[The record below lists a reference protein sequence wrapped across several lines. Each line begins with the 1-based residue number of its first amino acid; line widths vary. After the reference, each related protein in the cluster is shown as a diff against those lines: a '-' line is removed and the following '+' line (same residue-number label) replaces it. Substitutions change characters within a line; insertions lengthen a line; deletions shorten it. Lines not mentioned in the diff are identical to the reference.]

1 MSDETAALIAEL
13 KTYLPDP
20 VKRIELYDFIMGEVA
35 DAIGSFHD
43 LPMAFSSKRS
53 EYEEYAQRVTAYEQ
67 GMARLLNLLVV
78 GTFHSITSE
87 HDRLWV
93 RCVDRLASRKTEDSG
108 ATVLIEM
115 QQYPTLLALFAI
127 GLGGIAGDR
136 LDSIAHV
143 MASAS
148 IYDTSLSS
156 RVGVSIGTVGS
167 LHADAMK
174 RAFPDLARHKTPIS
188 DHILEVL
195 RKPVSDFTPSDERL
209 DDYFDEFEYLLGIV
223 YAAHQGSG
231 WGPVGRA
238 AWRWARRNRPP
249 GEMVDRHPD
258 VLISTRLFKD
268 AKDLADA
275 QQTYGE
281 LLRASP
287 LRY

>member
-1 MSDETAALIAEL
+1 MSDETTAVIAEL

-43 LPMAFSSKRS
+43 LPMAFSSKTS

-93 RCVDRLASRKTEDSG
+93 RCVDRLASRKTEGSG

-127 GLGGIAGDR
+127 GLGGIAADR
-136 LDSIAHV
+136 LDSIARV
-143 MASAS
+143 MASVS
-148 IYDTSLSS
+148 IYDTNWSS

-167 LHADAMK
+167 LHADALK
-174 RAFPDLARHKTPIS
+174 RAFPDLARHKTPVS
-188 DHILEVL
+188 DHILGVL
-195 RKPVSDFTPSDERL
+195 RQPVTEFIPRDERV
-209 DDYFDEFEYLLGIV
+209 DDFFDEFEYLMGIV

-238 AWRWARRNRPP
+238 AWRWARRSNPP
-249 GEMVDRHPD
+249 SELIDRHTE
-258 VLISTRLFKD
+258 VLVSTGLFKD
-268 AKDLADA
+268 SEHLADA
-275 QQTYGE
+275 RQAYDE
-281 LLRASP
+281 ILRASP